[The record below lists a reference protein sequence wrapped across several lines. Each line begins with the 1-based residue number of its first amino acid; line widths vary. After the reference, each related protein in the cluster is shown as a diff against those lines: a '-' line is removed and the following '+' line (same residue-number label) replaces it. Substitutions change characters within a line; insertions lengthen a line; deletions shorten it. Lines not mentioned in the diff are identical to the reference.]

1 MKRSEPEPES
11 LSSEEILSIVTE
23 ISQSSGTQKEKQRTY
38 RKTYPDFA
46 EKYPILFEMST
57 KDDFDLQRLK
67 YMLSLRNG
75 IHNETI
81 SQHDASVKV
90 GQVLY
95 NAYVKDKVDSK

>member
-1 MKRSEPEPES
+1 MKRSEPESES
-11 LSSEEILSIVTE
+11 LSSEEILTIVTE
-23 ISQSSGTQKEKQRTY
+23 ISQFNWSQKEKQRVY
-38 RKTYPDFA
+38 RKKFPEFV

-57 KDDFDLQRLK
+57 KDNFDFQRLK
-67 YMLSLRNG
+67 FMLSLRNG
-75 IHNETI
+75 IDNQSI